1 MRAVQLKALVNSP
14 QELTVTTVPDPTP
27 AADEYLIAVHACAAN
42 FFDTLQI
49 RGKYQWQPTLPW
61 VGGSE
66 FSGTVVQTP
75 SGGGEKPKFGKG
87 DKVFGSSQGAFATRI
102 AVKEEHLQAI
112 PRGWSF
118 RDAAALYLTGPTS
131 YAAMVV
137 RANIQ
142 EGRSCPLS
150 PCVEATIDLQE
161 EKGKLWTDNA
171 LRRTGDWALVH
182 GAAGGVGIA
191 AVQVAKAK
199 GANVIATATGARNT
213 AVLKSFGADH
223 VIDYM
228 ATPAWEKEVMKLTGR
243 HGADVVF
250 DPVGTISQSLK
261 CAAFSAR
268 LVPIGFVGG
277 VIESIKVNRIL
288 LKNVSVAGL
297 HWGAYVQHDPKTIPK
312 VWAGLFELIE
322 QGKFR
327 ATVFEAEDG
336 RPYRGLEDVG
346 RAIKTLE
353 DKASWGKVV
362 VEIEDEAQAKL

>member
-1 MRAVQLKALVNSP
+1 
-14 QELTVTTVPDPTP
+14 
-27 AADEYLIAVHACAAN
+27 
-42 FFDTLQI
+42 
-49 RGKYQWQPTLPW
+49 
-61 VGGSE
+61 
-66 FSGTVVQTP
+66 
-75 SGGGEKPKFGKG
+75 
-87 DKVFGSSQGAFATRI
+87 
-102 AVKEEHLQAI
+102 
-112 PRGWSF
+112 
-118 RDAAALYLTGPTS
+118 
-131 YAAMVV
+131 MVV

-142 EGRSCPLS
+142 EG
-150 PCVEATIDLQE
+150 
-161 EKGKLWTDNA
+161 
-171 LRRTGDWALVH
+171 DWALIH
-182 GAAGGVGIA
+182 GAAGGVGLA

-199 GANVIATATGARNT
+199 GANVIATATAARNI

-228 ATPAWEKEVMKLTGR
+228 ATPAWEKEVMKLTGD

-261 CAAFSAR
+261 CAAFNAR

-277 VIESIKVNRIL
+277 IIESIKVNRIL

-327 ATVFEAEDG
+327 ATVFEPEDG

-362 VEIEDEAQAKL
+362 VELEHEGQSKL